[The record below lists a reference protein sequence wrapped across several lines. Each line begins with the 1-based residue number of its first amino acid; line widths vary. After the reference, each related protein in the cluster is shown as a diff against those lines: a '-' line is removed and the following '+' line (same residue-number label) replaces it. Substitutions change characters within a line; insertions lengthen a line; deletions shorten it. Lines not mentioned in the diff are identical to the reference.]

1 MCVHSVAQSCPALF
15 DPKDC
20 SSPDSSVHEDPPRIL
35 EWVAISSSRG
45 SSQPRDQT
53 HVSGISCTGRQGLYY
68 WHHLGS
74 PCLFYFIL
82 SVFHDSVGHDSVSCY
97 NGERIIVKTLGENIT
112 RYLMLIIA
120 MQQEDRWEFDRSMH
134 HSQAFWSWTSFLVSV
149 FPLPTH
155 KMGMITENFMLWLG
169 SLSPHLRNPMPKFL
183 SLYL

>member
-1 MCVHSVAQSCPALF
+1 
-15 DPKDC
+15 
-20 SSPDSSVHEDPPRIL
+20 
-35 EWVAISSSRG
+35 
-45 SSQPRDQT
+45 
-53 HVSGISCTGRQGLYY
+53 
-68 WHHLGS
+68 
-74 PCLFYFIL
+74 
-82 SVFHDSVGHDSVSCY
+82 
-97 NGERIIVKTLGENIT
+97 
-112 RYLMLIIA
+112 MLIIA